1 MLIAF
6 SLLETSVWDKASVI
20 AAIVAAGLLALV
32 LFAQIWSTRYTRR
45 AANAARDAAEE
56 ARASNERANEEA
68 NLRLR
73 PYLVI
78 DRPDIVAVSST
89 SGVRLSPLGADTVG
103 VPMNQ
108 SWPDDSVVTLEFPF
122 TNFGEFP
129 ALVLK
134 TLRVTSFSK
143 ETVENFLRDN
153 ARPDGDPSVF
163 IPHKT
168 DQLALDIE
176 FRDIKRIRGPNP
188 ETMYIGAAV
197 IYEDRLRE
205 QWIVESVFE
214 FSHLTIRNLRQT
226 LPQRF
231 PKSEGSTSDVD
242 AVSEGTAVS
251 DRRLRHLEILDLVTV
266 MFALLFL
273 GYSVAGLWV
282 ALNRPNNI
290 VALVAGAIFGALLFA
305 NVVGRWK
312 RKS

>member
-1 MLIAF
+1 MLIAS
-6 SLLETSVWDKASVI
+6 SLLETSIWDKANVI
-20 AAIVAAGLLALV
+20 AAVVASGLLILV

-45 AANAARDAAEE
+45 AANAARDAAQE

-68 NLRLR
+68 SLRLR

-78 DRPDIVAVSST
+78 DRPDVIAIHST
-89 SGVRLSPLGADTVG
+89 SGVRLSPLGDSVG
-103 VPMNQ
+103 VTFDQ

-143 ETVENFLRDN
+143 ENVENFLRDN

-214 FSHLTIRNLRQT
+214 FSHLTMRNLRQT
-226 LPQRF
+226 LPERF

-242 AVSEGTAVS
+242 AVREGTAVG
-251 DRRLRHLEILDLVTV
+251 DRRLRHLEILDLLTV

-282 ALNRPNNI
+282 ALNRPNDI